1 MSTSRAPELD
11 GTSTIDGG
19 RQLTA
24 RKVAEILA
32 MHQVSRDIAGIKP
45 DTFHQQAAFEAAD
58 DNIRQLIRHF
68 EDHRRHL
75 LEAIGQEHPEV
86 LDAI

>member
-1 MSTSRAPELD
+1 MS
-11 GTSTIDGG
+11 
-19 RQLTA
+19 LTA
-24 RKVAEILA
+24 RKVAELLA
-32 MHQVSRDIAGIKP
+32 MHMVSRDIACIKP
-45 DTFHQQAAFEAAD
+45 EVFKQEAAFEAAD
-58 DNIRQLIRHF
+58 DQTRQLIRHF

>member
-1 MSTSRAPELD
+1 MTDLPNP
-11 GTSTIDGG
+11 
-19 RQLTA
+19 LTA
-24 RKVAEILA
+24 RKVAELLA
-32 MHQVSRDIAGIKP
+32 MHMVGRDIACILP
-45 DTFHQQAAFEAAD
+45 EQFNQNEVFSHAD
-58 DNIRQLIRHF
+58 ERSKQLIQHF